1 MLEARLSE
9 AIVLKRALYAFKEL
23 RADNIACR
31 YSEDAITLQ
40 AFDKPR
46 VVLVIVR
53 LAASAFERYL
63 CDRRRTLRVKLDLL
77 TKVLQCA
84 KYDDAV
90 TIKADDHIDF
100 ITLTYQARD
109 SGRVEHYN
117 LVLKDIPSDTFFPDT
132 RFLARAT
139 MPSAEF
145 ARVARNL
152 SRLSDTVCIEISKRG
167 VRFRT
172 GSSSFSCTVFL
183 PQADPAL
190 SPPMEEPANPQQD
203 VQDEHRDE
211 EEEFGEKDEDPGDVM
226 MNGPDENSDAETLRS
241 RKHKRASSKI
251 CLQGKPTKEAGKGP
265 CDANDVAHKGVSV
278 EVDETMALTVGLK
291 YLLSFVKSTE
301 RSNAPVVQLRMDDKS
316 PLIVCLFSCFAL
328 FILASLLHR
337 ALLPNFCP
345 CRVLFWS
352 FELSSCLPLLTI
364 APTAGFV

>member
-9 AIVLKRALYAFKEL
+9 AVVLKRAFKEL

-31 YSEDAITLQ
+31 YSENAITLQ

-117 LVLKDIPSDTFFPDT
+117 LVSIDIPSDTFFPDT
-132 RFLARAT
+132 RFLVRAT
-139 MPSAEF
+139 TPSAEF

-172 GSSSFSCTVFL
+172 CSSSISCSVFL

-190 SPPMEEPANPQQD
+190 SPPMEEPANTQQD

-211 EEEFGEKDEDPGDVM
+211 EEEFGEKDEDGDVM
-226 MNGPDENSDAETLRS
+226 MNGHD
-241 RKHKRASSKI
+241 
-251 CLQGKPTKEAGKGP
+251 PTKEAGKGP
-265 CDANDVAHKGVSV
+265 CDANDVAANGVSV
-278 EVDETMALTVGLK
+278 EVYGTIALTIGLK

-301 RSNAPVVQLRMDDKS
+301 RSNAAVVQLRMDDKS
-316 PLIVCLFSCFAL
+316 PLLGSPPPFLPVPCSPLV
-328 FILASLLHR
+328 ILSFFLPPAANDRAYCRFRMISITASSDTILH
-337 ALLPNFCP
+337 P
-345 CRVLFWS
+345 
-352 FELSSCLPLLTI
+352 
-364 APTAGFV
+364 